1 MLMDKPIVVSA
12 KPLQL
17 SGTVRG
23 PIVVT
28 PQEGDSGDT
37 TRRLGYNQ
45 PTYKVKLVAN
55 GKTFNMLLPPSIESK
70 HPGRSNPL
78 QLPGL
83 QIKANINISKLKIP
97 GFFPIYQNLGVES
110 LTISMSGMFTGY
122 DGTNL
127 LSAANW
133 ENSVGIGQSNVEQGQ
148 DSFASAS
155 ELYDFAV
162 NNKALVQ
169 VTIYTSDGS
178 FIPKQ
183 STSTAFRDSSSNI
196 SFKGYIKEFEQVYI
210 RQDRNYYLL
219 RFEIVDFGNSNSNN
233 KCKTVVKSD
242 KTNNTLLN
250 KITGAAFGLSSI
262 DATTKQ
268 SYLDTISKLLA
279 AGVIAKAK
287 SDLLIDLIN
296 KGNNISTSSI
306 NTISNLF
313 KELNTI
319 DLKNV
324 LANTSTAGIINVK
337 IDKQLDNLLGDTT
350 LLAGLSS
357 QSLNQIK
364 EISPTLNNTVYQK
377 TAELGIL
384 QLQEQ
389 SKISKQTAE
398 TLINASKT
406 LSKQGLDKL
415 NSYINQSNSNQVA
428 GFLANYSSGNL
439 DSYLLKETSNILNED
454 NINNALNSINRSI
467 TNSAIS
473 LNSGL
478 SFINFNSNSVNIEST
493 NLSDYLNKIE
503 DYKNIGTNY
512 IKNNFQ
518 NLSSLGQITNTNLT
532 SIQNYLSQKVANN
545 ELSQSTF
552 EGILNTTKAATL
564 TNDVNALSTINNLI
578 TNIKF
583 YSGSTLNQAIIKD
596 NLDTQSLNVINNLLK
611 KESIQGGLIAIKNN
625 ISASDLIGST
635 SINKALNVYSLNN
648 ISFDPPIKTP
658 TRVIDPS
665 NLPEFNPT
673 SLTNQVK
680 AISDATRFSKLY
692 FSVISKNTSPTA
704 DQIKPYV
711 TNIDSINN
719 STIVNYVGNTRL
731 NIDGINKLY
740 GTFTI
745 NNKRYYAVPLDDPA
759 TKFEFR
765 LL

>member
-1 MLMDKPIVVSA
+1 MSDKPIVVST

-17 SGTVRG
+17 LGTVKG
-23 PIVVT
+23 PIIPVPAPSNSSIVNNVVIN
-28 PQEGDSGDT
+28 SSV
-37 TRRLGYNQ
+37 
-45 PTYKVKLVAN
+45 YKVKLVAN

-219 RFEIVDFGNSNSNN
+219 RFEIVDFGSN
-233 KCKTVVKSD
+233 KCKAVVKSD

-439 DSYLLKETSNILNED
+439 DSYLLKETSNILNKD

-478 SFINFNSNSVNIEST
+478 SFINFNSNSANIEST

-711 TNIDSINN
+711 TNINSINN

-740 GTFTI
+740 GTFNI

>member
-1 MLMDKPIVVSA
+1 MSDKPIVVST

-17 SGTVRG
+17 LGTVKG
-23 PIVVT
+23 PIIPVPAPSNSSIVNNVVIN
-28 PQEGDSGDT
+28 SSV
-37 TRRLGYNQ
+37 
-45 PTYKVKLVAN
+45 YKVKLVAN

-439 DSYLLKETSNILNED
+439 DSYLLKETSNILNKD

-478 SFINFNSNSVNIEST
+478 SFINFNSNSANIEST

-711 TNIDSINN
+711 TNINSINN

-740 GTFTI
+740 GTFNI

>member
-1 MLMDKPIVVSA
+1 MSDKPIVVST

-17 SGTVRG
+17 LGTVKG
-23 PIVVT
+23 PIIPVPAPSNSSIVNNVVIN
-28 PQEGDSGDT
+28 SSV
-37 TRRLGYNQ
+37 
-45 PTYKVKLVAN
+45 YKVKLVAN

-439 DSYLLKETSNILNED
+439 DSYLLKETSNILNKD

-478 SFINFNSNSVNIEST
+478 SFINFNSNSANIEST

-711 TNIDSINN
+711 TNINSINN